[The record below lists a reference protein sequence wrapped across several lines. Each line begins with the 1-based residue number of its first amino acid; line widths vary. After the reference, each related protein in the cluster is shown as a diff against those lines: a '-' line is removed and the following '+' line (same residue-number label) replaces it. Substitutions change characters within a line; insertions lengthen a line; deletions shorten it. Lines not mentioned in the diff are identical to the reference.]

1 MWGQSP
7 SSLLMLAGIAL
18 ATFILLRGT
27 RAYLARSRADKTS
40 PGTIR
45 AEFTKMETRDTAVP
59 PKELL
64 RWQVEMHET
73 ARDLK
78 AEIDTKLAALQS
90 LTIAARQESERL
102 EAAIAKAE
110 ALGIDRDQS

>member
-40 PGTIR
+40 PQKIR
-45 AEFTKMETRDTAVP
+45 DELTKMETKQTAIP

-64 RWQVEMHET
+64 RWEVEMHET

-78 AEIDTKLAALQS
+78 AEIDTKLAALQA
-90 LTIAARQESERL
+90 LTISAREESERL

-110 ALGIDRDQS
+110 TLGIDRDRS

>member
-18 ATFILLRGT
+18 ATFILLRGS
-27 RAYLARSRADKTS
+27 RAYLARSRADKTT
-40 PGTIR
+40 PQKIR
-45 AEFTKMETRDTAVP
+45 DELTKMETKPTVVP

-64 RWQVEMHET
+64 RWEVEMHET

-78 AEIDTKLAALQS
+78 AEIDTKLAALQA
-90 LTIAARQESERL
+90 LTISARQESERL
-102 EAAIAKAE
+102 EAAIEKAE
-110 ALGIDRDQS
+110 QLGIRSDRP